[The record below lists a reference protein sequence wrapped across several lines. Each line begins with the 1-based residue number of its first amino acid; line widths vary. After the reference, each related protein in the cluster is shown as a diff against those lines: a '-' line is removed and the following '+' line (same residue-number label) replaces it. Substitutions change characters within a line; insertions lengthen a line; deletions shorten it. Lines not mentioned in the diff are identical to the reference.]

1 MSIATNSSTINSG
14 MVTQMI
20 SNIHNNSN
28 IFNTHSVGRQT
39 YDFDQYKK
47 LILSREFDA
56 YEPEYL
62 VINLFPNHPIN
73 VIDTFLILCQSIRLV
88 MTISDITVFQV
99 SLSLLNDL
107 KAVQISNNKIYIP
120 IPFNSLFGNINMNG
134 LYYSTVK
141 FIIQDCYELSNYA
154 QSFSLISKV
163 FLYDN
168 NERNRMSLNNTNFFI
183 QQIGSL
189 HVTSDPTPET
199 SDITYFQ
206 IQTTVLNGPTK
217 GFLIQCGVDDLISL
231 KFYINNN
238 IRIDYNQFLIQS
250 VCVKISNNLLYLPF
264 NDSNTYNERNLGSFD
279 GSINLSRLESS
290 TLCLEFQTRQH
301 KVVIHNVYFNQIRQ
315 TNGLANLVTGHIPNF
330 TTTLT
335 SQHPIIPIVGTLPNS
350 SMFDMSGNYIGN
362 YITTTTQN
370 PSSTSSSHDISNNYT
385 NYINSMS
392 QRSWTNPNYIQ
403 NFVYNSNSSSFT
415 GATASNGNT
424 SGTPQISS
432 IPVGNTI
439 YRLVDP
445 ERTTCNISHEE
456 ILSNQRYMTCSS
468 CSNNFNEP
476 SIRQWLGQNVG
487 NRRTCPTCREVWTN
501 YNVYVNAVGEID

>member
-1 MSIATNSSTINSG
+1 MSNTNNNSTINYG

-20 SNIHNNSN
+20 TSLQNNSNNSNN

-39 YDFDQYKK
+39 FDFDQYKK
-47 LILSREFDA
+47 IILSREFDA

-62 VINLFPNHPIN
+62 VINLFTNYTIN
-73 VIDTFLILCQSIRLV
+73 ALDTFFMICHSIRLV

-107 KAVQISNNKIYIP
+107 KAAKIYGNKIYIP
-120 IPFNSLFGNINMNG
+120 IPFNSLFGNINMVG

-141 FIIQDCYELSNYA
+141 FIIQDCYEVSNYA

-168 NERNRMSLNNTNFFI
+168 NERNRMSLNTTNYFI

-189 HVTSDPTPET
+189 HVTPVPTPET
-199 SDITYFQ
+199 ADITYFQ
-206 IQTTVLNGPTK
+206 IKTNTLNGPTK
-217 GFLIQCGVDDLISL
+217 GFLIQCGVDDLVSL

-250 VCVKISNNLLYLPF
+250 ACVKISNNLLYMPF
-264 NDSNTYNERNLGSFD
+264 NDIDTYNERSLGSFD

-290 TLCLEFQTRQH
+290 TLCLQFETRQH

-315 TNGLANLVTGHIPNF
+315 TNGLASLVAGHIPNF

-335 SQHPIIPIVGTLPNS
+335 SQHPIGPIIGTLPNS

-362 YITTTTQN
+362 YVMN
-370 PSSTSSSHDISNNYT
+370 NSMMPTSSYSSAGQTGPN
-385 NYINSMS
+385 
-392 QRSWTNPNYIQ
+392 NPNY
-403 NFVYNSNSSSFT
+403 YSSAGQT
-415 GATASNGNT
+415 GPNNLTN
-424 SGTPQISS
+424 
-432 IPVGNTI
+432 VI
-439 YRLVDP
+439 YRPINP
-445 ERTTCNISHEE
+445 ERSLCYITHEE
-456 ILSNQRYMTCSS
+456 ILLNRNYMTCDA
-468 CSNNFNEP
+468 CFHNFKEL
-476 SIRQWLGQNVG
+476 SIKQWLEQNTG
-487 NRRTCPTCREVWTN
+487 SRRTCPTCRVVWTN
-501 YNVYVNAVGEID
+501 YNVYVNAAEEVD

>member
-73 VIDTFLILCQSIRLV
+73 VIDTFFILCQSIRLV

-168 NERNRMSLNNTNFFI
+168 NERNRMSLNTSNYFI

-189 HVTSDPTPET
+189 HVTPVPTSET
-199 SDITYFQ
+199 ADITNFQ
-206 IQTTVLNGPTK
+206 IKTNALNGPTK
-217 GFLIQCGVDDLISL
+217 GFLIQCGVDDLLSL

-250 VCVKISNNLLYLPF
+250 VCVKISNNLLYMPF
-264 NDSNTYNERNLGSFD
+264 NDNDTYNERNLGSFD

-290 TLCLEFQTRQH
+290 TLCLQFQTRQH
-301 KVVIHNVYFNQIRQ
+301 KVVIHNVYFNQLRQ
-315 TNGLANLVTGHIPNF
+315 TNGLANLVAGHIPNF

-335 SQHPIIPIVGTLPNS
+335 SQHPIVPIVGTLPNS

-362 YITTTTQN
+362 YIMN
-370 PSSTSSSHDISNNYT
+370 NSMIPTSSYSSAGHPGSNNPN
-385 NYINSMS
+385 NYISAG
-392 QRSWTNPNYIQ
+392 QTGPNNLI
-403 NFVYNSNSSSFT
+403 NV
-415 GATASNGNT
+415 
-424 SGTPQISS
+424 
-432 IPVGNTI
+432 I
-439 YRLVDP
+439 YRP
-445 ERTTCNISHEE
+445 INAERSLCYISHEE
-456 ILSNQRYMTCSS
+456 ILLNQHYMTCDG
-468 CSNNFNEP
+468 CLHNFKEL
-476 SIRQWLGQNVG
+476 SIKQWLEQNTG
-487 NRRTCPTCREVWTN
+487 SRRTCPTCREVWTN
-501 YNVYVNAVGEID
+501 YNIYVNAIEEVD

>member
-1 MSIATNSSTINSG
+1 MSITNNSSTINSG

-20 SNIHNNSN
+20 SNIQNNSN

-62 VINLFPNHPIN
+62 VINLFPNHLTN
-73 VIDTFLILCQSIRLV
+73 VIATFFMFCHSIRLV
-88 MTISDITVFQV
+88 MTISDIIVFQV

-107 KAVQISNNKIYIP
+107 KAALIYGNQIYIP

-141 FIIQDCYELSNYA
+141 FIIQDCYEVSNYA

-189 HVTSDPTPET
+189 HVTPVPTPET
-199 SDITYFQ
+199 ADITYFQ

-217 GFLIQCGVDDLISL
+217 GFLIQCGVDDLMFI

-238 IRIDYNQFLIQS
+238 IRIDYNHFLIQS
-250 VCVKISNNLLYLPF
+250 VCIKISNNLLYMPF
-264 NDSNTYNERNLGSFD
+264 NDNDTYNERNLGSFD

-301 KVVIHNVYFNQIRQ
+301 MVVIHNVYFNQIRQ
-315 TNGLANLVTGHIPNF
+315 TNGLANLVTGHIPTF

-335 SQHPIIPIVGTLPNS
+335 TQHPIVPIVGTLPNS

-362 YITTTTQN
+362 YIMN
-370 PSSTSSSHDISNNYT
+370 NSMLATSSSAGQTGPNNPNNYNSAGQT
-385 NYINSMS
+385 GHNNSDQSYI
-392 QRSWTNPNYIQ
+392 YD
-403 NFVYNSNSSSFT
+403 
-415 GATASNGNT
+415 
-424 SGTPQISS
+424 
-432 IPVGNTI
+432 IPAGITI
-439 YRLVDP
+439 YQRINA
-445 ERTTCNISHEE
+445 ERSLCYISHEE
-456 ILSNQRYMTCSS
+456 ILLHYRYMTCSS
-468 CSNNFNEP
+468 CFHNFKEL
-476 SIRQWLGQNVG
+476 SIKQWLGQNIG
-487 NRRTCPTCREVWTN
+487 SRRTCPTCREVWTN
-501 YNVYVNAVGEID
+501 YNIYVNAIEEVD